1 MEKNVYLVPLAIIV
15 AGALIGGGLAF
26 GLSKIG
32 SASLT
37 PGNNQNAPQVDIAAQ
52 LPKIA
57 QNLKLDTQ
65 KFNTC
70 LTKTTYASK
79 ISADAQDAL
88 KAGAQGT
95 PYSVVIDAKGKKV
108 PISGA
113 YPYENVKAIIDSALK
128 GFTDNDTKGNGQTKP
143 IELVA
148 VSQQDHITGNA
159 NAPVTII
166 EYSDLECPFCKRF
179 YPTTQQ
185 VLKDY
190 QGKVRLVYRHF
201 PLTQIHPYAQVM
213 AEASECAAQQGKFW
227 EYVDAL
233 FTLP

>member
-1 MEKNVYLVPLAIIV
+1 MEKNVYLIPLAIII
-15 AGALIGGGLAF
+15 AGALVGGGLAF

-32 SASLT
+32 SSSPT
-37 PGNNQNAPQVDIAAQ
+37 PGDNQNAPQVDIAAQ

-70 LTKTTYASK
+70 LTNTKYASK

-108 PISGA
+108 AISGA
-113 YPYENVKAIIDSALK
+113 YPYENVKAILDNALK
-128 GFTDNDTKGNGQTKP
+128 GFTDNDTKSAGQTKP
-143 IELVA
+143 IELTP
-148 VSQQDHITGNA
+148 VSTQDHITGTA
-159 NAPVTII
+159 NASITII
-166 EYSDLECPFCKRF
+166 EYSDFQCPFCKRF

-201 PLTQIHPYAQVM
+201 PLTQIHPYAQAM
-213 AEASECAAQQGKFW
+213 AEASECAAEQGKFW